1 MSQIKASLQ
10 SEKDE
15 KAKLQKVL
23 ETKDKEKELSNKMME
38 GLKEKIKSD
47 LEKKVQEITD
57 QKKKV
62 EDDLQNVNKEIKCKD
77 TENKNLAQQNSE
89 K

>member
-62 EDDLQNVNKEIKCKD
+62 EDDLQNVNKEIKTKD
-77 TENKNLAQQNSE
+77 TENKNLA